1 MQQRS
6 TAVALDDALL
16 AREAWLER
24 ASRRWSGLLF
34 GAALAFV
41 ALLYSSP
48 QYFWPFFEQFRLAF
62 VSMAVGAGALA
73 VHRVISGERLHLG
86 LPLTFPLFAYLVFVP
101 LSFAWTMSRRD
112 TGLASIEA
120 AKMVVVLV
128 VVLNALDGPRRLRTF
143 LLVAAIASLGPA
155 LGGVHVWRTDDALV
169 EGFRTHWRG
178 LYADPNRLAMSLVAV
193 LPFALYGFATARRRG
208 LKLLFAGVVAAQ
220 VAAIVLT
227 HSRSGAVAA
236 ALAVALALFRGRT
249 LSPAAKGVAFG
260 AIAAGLL
267 AFAPATFWERSR
279 TIAAYDTDASVGARE
294 NAWKVLSVI
303 VSERPLSGVG
313 AGAFI
318 QAWNRFAPL
327 DAGGR
332 RYVAHNILFEIVGDL
347 GVLAF
352 GLFATFVLM
361 LLRQTW
367 KAGADPLVGPEAR
380 AVFAGLAGYLVME
393 MVNGYSLSWFLYFLF
408 ACALASIRIAR
419 RRAALGRA
427 ALGPE
432 APAWAAR

>member
-1 MQQRS
+1 VFDVAKLLVVFVAIQ
-6 TAVALDDALL
+6 TALDS
-16 AREAWLER
+16 RE
-24 ASRRWSGLLF
+24 
-34 GAALAFV
+34 
-41 ALLYSSP
+41 
-48 QYFWPFFEQFRLAF
+48 
-62 VSMAVGAGALA
+62 
-73 VHRVISGERLHLG
+73 
-86 LPLTFPLFAYLVFVP
+86 
-101 LSFAWTMSRRD
+101 
-112 TGLASIEA
+112 
-120 AKMVVVLV
+120 
-128 VVLNALDGPRRLRTF
+128 RLRTF
-143 LLVAAIASLGPA
+143 FAVAVLASAAPA
-155 LGGVHVWRTDDALV
+155 FGGIRVWLEGENLV
-169 EGFRTHWRG
+169 EGFRTHWYG
-178 LYADPNRLAMSLVAV
+178 VFADPNRLAMNLIVV
-193 LPFALYGFATARRRG
+193 LPMALAMVSLARRRWV
-208 LKLLFAGVVAAQ
+208 KVLFGVVAAAQ

>member
-1 MQQRS
+1 M

-16 AREAWLER
+16 AREAWVER
-24 ASRRWSGLLF
+24 SSRRWSGLLL

-41 ALLYSSP
+41 ALLYSNP
-48 QYFWPFFEQFRLAF
+48 QYWWPTFEQFRLAF
-62 VSMAVGAGALA
+62 VSMALGAAALA
-73 VHRVISGERLHLG
+73 VHRVVSGERLHLG
-86 LPLTFPLFAYLVFVP
+86 LPVTFPLFAYLAFVP
-101 LSFAWTMSRRD
+101 LSFAWTLSRRD
-112 TGLASIEA
+112 TVLATFEA

-128 VVLNALDGPRRLRTF
+128 VILNALDGPRRLRTF
-143 LLVAAIASLGPA
+143 LLVAALASFGPA
-155 LGGVHVWRTDDALV
+155 LGGVHVWQTGDALV
-169 EGFRTHWRG
+169 EGYRTHWRG

-193 LPFALYGFATARRRG
+193 LPFALYGFATSRRRA

-220 VAAIVLT
+220 IGAIVLT

-236 ALAVALALFRGRT
+236 ALAVVLALFRGGT
-249 LSPAAKGVAFG
+249 LSPVGKGVVAG

-267 AFAPATFWERSR
+267 AFAPATFWERNRS
-279 TIAAYDTDASVGARE
+279 IATYETDASVAGRE
-294 NAWKVLSVI
+294 NAWKVLGVI

-318 QAWNRFAPL
+318 QAWSRYAPL

-332 RYVAHNILFEIVGDL
+332 RYVAHNVLFEIVGDL

-352 GLFATFVLM
+352 GLFAAFVLV
-361 LLRQTW
+361 LLWHTW
-367 KAGADPLVGPEAR
+367 RAGRDPLVGPEAR

-419 RRAALGRA
+419 RRAALGS
-427 ALGPE
+427 E